1 MSLRRSL
8 PWSAAIR
15 VVRNERL
22 APAPALTVAGSFDK
36 SAIMQAAVRR
46 ARGLRAS
53 GLSWAR
59 RMSIAL
65 RFVWAEAK
73 RALAAPAARAA

>member
-1 MSLRRSL
+1 MSLRRTINL
-8 PWSAAIR
+8 PAALR
-15 VVRNERL
+15 VVRNERHPA
-22 APAPALTVAGSFDK
+22 APVLFRDGAFDK

-53 GLSWAR
+53 GLSWTR
-59 RMSIAL
+59 RMSVAL

-73 RALAAPAARAA
+73 RALAAPVARAA